1 MGGFLVVKKRLSL
14 IFISLLIVVLA
25 ACGDDGGD
33 NSSVEGI
40 DKIIFADAGWDSM
53 RVHNTIAQ
61 TIIEKGYGYDTDVIS
76 GSTATTFQGLR
87 TADINA
93 YMEAWTDNIKEVY
106 EEALEEGDVVE
117 FLSNYETSA
126 ELTEAALLYMIENDV
141 DHIEAALWWL
151 EEYEDVWTE
160 WVSEDIA
167 EAVKESL

>member
-1 MGGFLVVKKRLSL
+1 
-14 IFISLLIVVLA
+14 
-25 ACGDDGGD
+25 
-33 NSSVEGI
+33 
-40 DKIIFADAGWDSM
+40 
-53 RVHNTIAQ
+53 
-61 TIIEKGYGYDTDVIS
+61 
-76 GSTATTFQGLR
+76 
-87 TADINA
+87 
-93 YMEAWTDNIKEVY
+93 MEAWTDNIKEVY

-126 ELTEAALLYMIENDV
+126 ELNEVALLYMIENDV